1 MAELIDE
8 TLVGFRLL
16 DCVEVLAL
24 NVLDDRDFQRF
35 DIVEIADEGGNLVEP
50 RLLRRPPA
58 PLAGD
63 DLIALTEGADDDGLD
78 EPARAYRFAK
88 LGQPLFIEL
97 AARLMRMWVDARKG
111 HPLHAATRRSRSEER
126 TIGTDGVRNG

>member
-1 MAELIDE
+1 MAARLVDEPPKRFLGMAELIDE

-63 DLIALTEGADDDGLD
+63 DLIALTEGATSEERRGGT
-78 EPARAYRFAK
+78 EGVSTVK
-88 LGQPLFIEL
+88 
-97 AARLMRMWVDARKG
+97 
-111 HPLHAATRRSRSEER
+111 TRRS
-126 TIGTDGVRNG
+126 

>member
-16 DCVEVLAL
+16 DCVEVRAL

-58 PLAGD
+58 PPAGD

-88 LGQPLFIEL
+88 LGQLLFIEI
-97 AARLMRMWVDARKG
+97 ADRLSRMR
-111 HPLHAATRRSRSEER
+111 PHAGNGQHLTPAPRRRPP
-126 TIGTDGVRNG
+126 TAP